1 MFYHQSQEILNFLS
15 KNSGFHKLEI
25 LDENHEILMQSNAPN
40 YAIKYPGK
48 QEQNAPNWKWNAPA
62 LIKNERMLLNLLVE
76 TLLK

>member
-1 MFYHQSQEILNFLS
+1 VFYHQSQEILNFLS

-48 QEQNAPNWKWNAPA
+48 QEQNAPN
-62 LIKNERMLLNLLVE
+62 
-76 TLLK
+76 